1 MNKQSV
7 IYARVSTDEQT
18 KGYSLQTQIEAC
30 KQYAVQQGYIV
41 LHIFSEDYSG
51 ASLDRPELNNV
62 RDFLA
67 KEDVDVVI
75 VYDVDRLA
83 RKSIYQALIEE
94 EFLHDG
100 AIIEYVIGQYADTDE
115 GRLQKQI
122 RGSIAEY
129 EKAKILERSKRGK
142 RGKAM
147 SGFVLVGSRP
157 PYGYKVIS
165 EPHKSWFEIDE
176 EEAEVVRV
184 IFDWY
189 LRGDESGEP
198 LSMNAIAVKLTDLGV
213 PTRGDKQG
221 HFFKKRGKGIW
232 AATLIRNILKNET
245 YTGTW
250 YYGKTKMIDDGKKRN
265 PKPKCGFGKQ
275 VMRARDEWIGVPV
288 PMIIDED
295 TYKRAIARVTLN
307 AEQADRSVKH
317 QYLLGRRLR
326 CMKCNYTYKGRTR
339 HSNHYYY
346 CGGTEQRPVK
356 LCDSPAFRGKD
367 VDRVVW
373 NWLVDL
379 IKNPQAV
386 MSGLQDSQDGSVQE
400 NQALLDRLA
409 MIERQIQ
416 DQDTQLGKILDLYL
430 SGDFERD
437 MLTER
442 KVRLENNIANLRKE
456 YRETLAMVEKVTLT
470 DSQMTE
476 IQAFCDSIRDRI
488 DTASFEEKRQLLEM
502 FDVRGKL
509 TVENNEK
516 VVYVSCLLEPQPVSL
531 ALTSHLSNTGATV
544 ITPCASRRT
553 APSR

>member
-1 MNKQSV
+1 MNKQSI

-18 KGYSLQTQIEAC
+18 KGYSLQTQVEAC
-30 KQYAVQQGYIV
+30 KQYAVEKGYIV
-41 LHIFSEDYSG
+41 LRIFSEDYSG

-67 KEDVDVVI
+67 KEKVDVVI

-94 EFLHDG
+94 EFLRDG
-100 AIIEYVIGQYADTDE
+100 AIIEYVIGQYDNSDE

-142 RGKAM
+142 RRKAM

-157 PYGYKVIS
+157 PFGYKVIS

-176 EEAEVVRV
+176 EEAEIVRA

-198 LSMNAIAVKLTDLGV
+198 LSMNAIAVKLTNLGI
-213 PTRGDKQG
+213 PTRGDKQEQ
-221 HFFKKRGKGIW
+221 FFKKRGKGIW

-250 YYGKTKMIDDGKKRN
+250 FYGKTKMIDDGKKRN

-275 VMRARDEWIGVPV
+275 VTRARDEWIGVPV
-288 PMIIDED
+288 PMIIDEE
-295 TYKRAIARVTLN
+295 TYKRAVARVTLN
-307 AEQADRSVKH
+307 AEQLDRSVKH

-326 CMKCNYTYKGRTR
+326 CMKCNYTYKGRAR

-346 CGGTEQRPVK
+346 CSGTEQRPVK
-356 LCDSPAFRGKD
+356 LCDAPPFRGKD
-367 VDRVVW
+367 LDKVVW
-373 NWLVDL
+373 DWLVSL
-379 IKNPQAV
+379 IKNPRAL
-386 MSGLQDSQDGSVQE
+386 MEGLRDSQDESVQE
-400 NQALLDRLA
+400 NQVLLDRLA
-409 MIERQIQ
+409 VIERQIE
-416 DQDTQLGKILDLYL
+416 DQDKQLGKILDLYL
-430 SGDFERD
+430 TGDFARD

-442 KVRLENNIANLRKE
+442 KIRFETNITNLRKE
-456 YRETLAMVEKVTLT
+456 HQDIFAMIEKVTLT
-470 DSQMTE
+470 DNQMVE
-476 IQAFCDSIRDRI
+476 IQQYCDSIRDRV
-488 DTASFEEKRQLLEM
+488 DTASFEEKRQ
-502 FDVRGKL
+502 
-509 TVENNEK
+509 
-516 VVYVSCLLEPQPVSL
+516 S
-531 ALTSHLSNTGATV
+531 AILSME
-544 ITPCASRRT
+544 IE
-553 APSR
+553 

>member
-1 MNKQSV
+1 MNKRSV

-67 KEDVDVVI
+67 KEDVDIVI

-275 VMRARDEWIGVPV
+275 VTRARDEWIGVPV

-295 TYKRAIARVTLN
+295 TYKRAVARVTLN

-373 NWLVDL
+373 NWLADL

-386 MSGLQDSQDGSVQE
+386 MGGLQDSQDGSVQE

-456 YRETLAMVEKVTLT
+456 YQETLAMVEKVTLT

-476 IQAFCDSIRDRI
+476 IQEFCDSIRDRV

-531 ALTSHLSNTGATV
+531 ALTSHSSNTGATV
-544 ITPCASRRT
+544 TTNCACHPT
-553 APSR
+553 VPSR

>member
-1 MNKQSV
+1 MNKRSV

-67 KEDVDVVI
+67 KEDVDIVI

-232 AATLIRNILKNET
+232 ASTLIRNILKNET

-275 VMRARDEWIGVPV
+275 VTRARDEWIGVPV

-295 TYKRAIARVTLN
+295 TYKRAVARVTLN

-373 NWLVDL
+373 NWLADL

-456 YRETLAMVEKVTLT
+456 YQETLAMVEKVTLT

-476 IQAFCDSIRDRI
+476 IQEFCDSIRDRV

-531 ALTSHLSNTGATV
+531 ALTSHSSNIGATAT
-544 ITPCASRRT
+544 TPCDFRPMV
-553 APSR
+553 PSR

>member
-1 MNKQSV
+1 MNKRSV

-18 KGYSLQTQIEAC
+18 KGYSLQTQIEAF

-67 KEDVDVVI
+67 KEDVDIVI

-232 AATLIRNILKNET
+232 AAILIRNILKNET

-275 VMRARDEWIGVPV
+275 VTRARDEWIGVPV

-295 TYKRAIARVTLN
+295 TYKRAVARVTLN

-373 NWLVDL
+373 NWLADL

-386 MSGLQDSQDGSVQE
+386 MSGLQDSQDGSIQE

-456 YRETLAMVEKVTLT
+456 YQETLAMVEKVTLT

-476 IQAFCDSIRDRI
+476 IQEFCDSIRDRV

-531 ALTSHLSNTGATV
+531 ALTSHSLNIGVTV
-544 ITPCASRRT
+544 TTPCGFLPMV
-553 APSR
+553 PSR